1 MKPKKK
7 RGIESL
13 KSKYGMLFVL
23 PWTLGI
29 IFFVLIPIVQSI
41 SYSFSKISTDEYG
54 IVQNFR
60 GIKNYIYIVSEDPNF
75 LSYLTSSI
83 LKLLYSLPAISVISI
98 MIGIILNGKFRGR
111 TFFRSLYF
119 LPVIIATGVVMEW
132 IMLCANPSLDTA
144 GGSATSEIINITQIT
159 EALGL
164 TGPLVEF
171 FQTAISEIFTLV
183 WSSGIQI
190 ILVIAGLQSIPD
202 SLYEVSKVEGATK
215 WEEFWFVTFPMLSRI
230 TLLVIIFTFVELV
243 TDKTNE
249 VMSYIYNLMTSL
261 NYDESSAMLW
271 MYLGASGLF
280 MGIIVFAFNRLCMK
294 RWE

>member
-83 LKLLYSLPAISVISI
+83 LKLLYSLPAILVISI

-202 SLYEVSKVEGATK
+202 SLYEVSQVEGATK

>member
-83 LKLLYSLPAISVISI
+83 LKLLYSLPAILVISI

-230 TLLVIIFTFVELV
+230 TLLLIIFTFVELV

>member
-83 LKLLYSLPAISVISI
+83 LKLLYSLPAILVISI

-171 FQTAISEIFTLV
+171 FQTAISEILTLV

>member
-83 LKLLYSLPAISVISI
+83 LKLLYSLPAILVISI

-230 TLLVIIFTFVELV
+230 TL
-243 TDKTNE
+243 
-249 VMSYIYNLMTSL
+249 
-261 NYDESSAMLW
+261 
-271 MYLGASGLF
+271 
-280 MGIIVFAFNRLCMK
+280 
-294 RWE
+294 

>member
-83 LKLLYSLPAISVISI
+83 LKLLYSLPAILVISI

>member
-83 LKLLYSLPAISVISI
+83 LKLLYSLPAILVISI

-271 MYLGASGLF
+271 MYLGPSGLF
-280 MGIIVFAFNRLCMK
+280 MGIIVFAFNRRCMK

>member
-83 LKLLYSLPAISVISI
+83 LKLLYSLPAILVISI

-132 IMLCANPSLDTA
+132 IMLCANPSPDTA

>member
-1 MKPKKK
+1 MRMKKK

-23 PWTLGI
+23 PWTIGI
-29 IFFVLIPIVQSI
+29 VIFVLIPIIQSI
-41 SYSFSKISTDEYG
+41 AYSFSKISTDEFG
-54 IVQNFR
+54 IVQKFS
-60 GIKNYIYIVSEDPNF
+60 GFKNYIYIISEDPNF
-75 LSYLTSSI
+75 LTFLTSSI
-83 LKLLYSLPAISVISI
+83 VKILYSLPAILVISLI
-98 MIGIILNGKFRGR
+98 IGIILNGRFRGR

-132 IMLCANPSLDTA
+132 ILLCANPSLETA
-144 GGSATSEIINITQIT
+144 GGTASTEIIDVTQIT
-159 EALGL
+159 GALGL
-164 TGPLVEF
+164 SGKFVEF
-171 FQTAISEIFTLV
+171 FQMAISEILTLV

-202 SLYEVSKVEGATK
+202 SLYEVSRVEGATK

-230 TLLVIIFTFVELV
+230 TLLVIIFTFVEIV

-249 VMSYIYNLMTSL
+249 VMTYIYNLMASL

-271 MYLGASGLF
+271 LYLGVSGLF
-280 MGIIVFAFNRLCMK
+280 MGIIAIAFNRFCMK

>member
-41 SYSFSKISTDEYG
+41 SYSYSKISTDEYG

-83 LKLLYSLPAISVISI
+83 LKLLYSLPAILVISI

-215 WEEFWFVTFPMLSRI
+215 WEEFWLVTFPMLSRI
-230 TLLVIIFTFVELV
+230 TLLVIIFTFVELI

>member
-83 LKLLYSLPAISVISI
+83 VKLLYSLPAILVISI